1 MRFMSS
7 AYEIFFRNVVFP
19 AYETLIRRNT
29 HRYRREYER
38 SQWLPREALI
48 ALQLGKL
55 NDLLAHAWRHVP
67 YLQSKWKAHGLDPSP
82 LKSVADLASY
92 PILTK
97 EEITANYGDMIA
109 KPWRGRTLSKV
120 TGGSTG
126 DPFRLEYTMDSYARR
141 IAVMW
146 RGYSWGR
153 ADLGARTAYLWGTGL
168 RQGGWGGVKDRLYH
182 SAFNRRFLDAFS
194 MREDNVEEYV
204 RQIEQYRPNAVVGY
218 VAPVVQVARHMN
230 SGNKRFSGIRA
241 VLTGAEA
248 LYPPERA
255 EIERA
260 FGCPVFNTYGCRE
273 FMLLAS
279 ECDRHSGLHVN
290 VDHLV
295 VETVDEEAR
304 PIAGASG
311 DVAVTDLHNYA
322 MPFVRFKNGDSA
334 TLCDQQCECGRGLPL
349 LASVDGRIL
358 DVIVTPDGRS
368 VPGEYFVYVMLD
380 WQNIRQYQAVQ
391 TAPNVLEFRV
401 VARSPL
407 SAEQRDRLAQ
417 RLRSKLGPSMNI
429 DIRETHA
436 IPTTASGKR
445 RISISLANAHTAPA
459 LDSQ

>member
-304 PIAGASG
+304 R
-311 DVAVTDLHNYA
+311 A
-322 MPFVRFKNGDSA
+322 MWPSRICTI
-334 TLCDQQCECGRGLPL
+334 TLCRLYASRTAIVQRSAISNANAGVGCRCLRRSTDESSMSSSRRMAARCQASISFTSCWTGRTSGSIRRCRRRRTYSSF
-349 LASVDGRIL
+349 ASSRA
-358 DVIVTPDGRS
+358 R
-368 VPGEYFVYVMLD
+368 
-380 WQNIRQYQAVQ
+380 
-391 TAPNVLEFRV
+391 
-401 VARSPL
+401 RSPRS
-407 SAEQRDRLAQ
+407 SAIDSRNGCA
-417 RLRSKLGPSMNI
+417 PSS
-429 DIRETHA
+429 A
-436 IPTTASGKR
+436 R
-445 RISISLANAHTAPA
+445 R
-459 LDSQ
+459 